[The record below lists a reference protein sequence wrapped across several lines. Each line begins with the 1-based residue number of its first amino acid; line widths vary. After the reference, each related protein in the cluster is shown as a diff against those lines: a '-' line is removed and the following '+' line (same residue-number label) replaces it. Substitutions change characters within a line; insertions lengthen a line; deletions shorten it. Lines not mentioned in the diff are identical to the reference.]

1 MQFTRHSELEGR
13 HAFLSASQY
22 SWINYTEEKLVDR
35 FSTITAAAKGTELHN
50 FASQAIDLGIKL
62 PRNTKTLN
70 SYVNDAIGFGMKT
83 EQVLAYSENA
93 FGTCDAIRFSRVRG
107 SDRSLLRIHDLKTGV
122 SPAKMDQLEVY
133 TAFFCLEYRVRPSEI
148 DVELRIYQNDEVV
161 YHNPDLDKIVHIMD
175 KIVTF
180 DKIIKRLKE
189 EALA

>member
-22 SWINYTEEKLVDR
+22 SWINYDEEKLVDR

-50 FASQAIDLGIKL
+50 FASEAIRLGIKL

-70 SYVNDAIGFGMKT
+70 SYVNDAIGFGMMP
-83 EQVLAYSENA
+83 ERVLAYSENA
-93 FGTCDAIRFSRVRG
+93 FGTCDAISFRKN
-107 SDRSLLRIHDLKTGV
+107 LLRIHDLKTGV
-122 SPAKMDQLEVY
+122 TPAKMDQLEVY
-133 TAFFCLEYRVRPSEI
+133 TAFFCLEYRQRPSEI
-148 DVELRIYQNDEVV
+148 DVELRIYQNDEVI
-161 YHNPDLDKIVHIMD
+161 YHNPELDKIVHIMD

-189 EALA
+189 EAAGL